1 MLILVVGV
9 EVDVAI
15 EVEGVIVVVSE
26 DEEAVGADEEGTIPI
41 IRR

>member
-1 MLILVVGV
+1 MVGV
-9 EVDVAI
+9 EVDVAV

-26 DEEAVGADEEGTIPI
+26 DEEDTVGAEDEEGTIPI